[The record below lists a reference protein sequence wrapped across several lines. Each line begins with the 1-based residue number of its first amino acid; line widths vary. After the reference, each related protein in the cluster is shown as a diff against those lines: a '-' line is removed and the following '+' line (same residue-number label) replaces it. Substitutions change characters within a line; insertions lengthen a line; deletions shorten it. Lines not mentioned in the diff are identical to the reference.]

1 LGFSLNTGRGG
12 SYYYFFCLG
21 RAEKRTNCDLP
32 YLQADLVEDATFD
45 LWHRTSLTDQQADVI
60 RHLVRDELD
69 RLRTGRSSDLK
80 SIERTVAKLT
90 GTKQR
95 LLDAYLAEAVQLA
108 DFRTKQEL
116 LDAQLSAAQRR
127 LNDLTEDYESVE
139 ARVEIVLS
147 LLRRAGDFYA
157 QCPEDS
163 RALLNRA
170 VFTRILVDVHEN
182 GPTSTGQLT
191 DIVKSVLVAQA
202 PDPATQSTSRPPT
215 YRKNPRQ
222 AFQLAEGSNV
232 GHLVGSSISES
243 KKKKWPMAIEAARA
257 AEALRPEASQ
267 YSNRSLD
274 PDSSLT
280 HLSQRRVSTK
290 QTQAMVEAYR
300 AGESVGAIAKR
311 LGFHRGT
318 VAAHLK
324 EAGLIVRADPRNPET
339 CRRVVE
345 VYQRVGSYKG
355 TARELGICHKTVRK
369 IVTRSENQ

>member
-1 LGFSLNTGRGG
+1 MSLDDSLRRTANQA
-12 SYYYFFCLG
+12 FF
-21 RAEKRTNCDLP
+21 
-32 YLQADLVEDATFD
+32 
-45 LWHRTSLTDQQADVI
+45 
-60 RHLVRDELD
+60 D
-69 RLRTGRSSDLK
+69 RLYVQDDNWIEGQVGEPFNIVFDPEIQKLALRREAEGESGTQTSS
-80 SIERTVAKLT
+80 VA
-90 GTKQR
+90 
-95 LLDAYLAEAVQLA
+95 
-108 DFRTKQEL
+108 
-116 LDAQLSAAQRR
+116 R
-127 LNDLTEDYESVE
+127 LN
-139 ARVEIVLS
+139 
-147 LLRRAGDFYA
+147 
-157 QCPEDS
+157 
-163 RALLNRA
+163 N
-170 VFTRILVDVHEN
+170 
-182 GPTSTGQLT
+182 
-191 DIVKSVLVAQA
+191 
-202 PDPATQSTSRPPT
+202 
-215 YRKNPRQ
+215 
-222 AFQLAEGSNV
+222 